1 MGQINTAQCAR
12 LKTAIAEEVGN
23 IQGYA
28 ERFIAE
34 SNDYLINR
42 IPQSQFDASQGVE
55 PRKVRY
61 STAPVADYEYGD
73 ILVSGNENGTM
84 PARADCDEITTEQQ
98 AIIDTKGAFG
108 CNIPGETISGGYD
121 EFFRVLKG
129 KAWETEPFCAMDLL
143 LKKHYNEYIDMLHR
157 DLPKRAM
164 EQFGYSLERNVIDFG
179 FYNTSVVGGFTFTK
193 GAFPAA
199 PEGALD
205 LGYVRRVFVLL
216 EAQGWEGVK
225 EVGPISRSAFETMRN
240 NYKLNENVE
249 FNSTLDSGE
258 TRFLDNGTEVV
269 DWGGIR
275 WILTSKPL
283 RGWLKTNPDGSQS
296 LVPVRPTIARQGT
309 GEGLVSDINQ
319 DYFDCRTVCD
329 GVSKELYEVG
339 FYVSP
344 QAATR
349 EAFAVPQVG
358 NLSFSAN
365 LFNFEVNMIE
375 GAYLDC
381 NRDNFKGLFR
391 LLHAYAFETTMPELM
406 GAIIYRV
413 SPDCVNIVA
422 PCCDSQCPIDDTVAP
437 VTIAKPPNP
446 VADGC
451 STSDCDDSSCDDD
464 PVNTIGTMPTE
475 TDPCPAPDE
484 GLMELATCGPVVT
497 DVNSG
502 QACVYVN
509 RSGGSLGLASVN
521 FQTVAGT
528 ATAGVDYNGT
538 SGTLTWQD
546 GENEPKVVC
555 INIINPGSGGNV
567 AFDFLLDTPVGADLA
582 DGNNGCATLEVQ
594 IAPPCVTP

>member
-23 IQGYA
+23 IQGMA

-61 STAPVADYEYGD
+61 STAPVADSEYGE
-73 ILVSGNENGTM
+73 ILVHGNENGTM
-84 PARADCDEITTEQQ
+84 PARDNCADITTDQA
-98 AIIDTKGAFG
+98 AIIDSKGAFG

-143 LKKHYNEYIDMLHR
+143 LKKHYNEYLDMLHR

-179 FYNTSVVGGFTFTK
+179 FYNTSVVGGFTFSK

-199 PEGALD
+199 PQGVLD

-225 EVGPISRSAFETMRN
+225 EVGPISRSAFETMRR
-240 NYKLNENVE
+240 NYKASEGLSID
-249 FNSTLDSGE
+249 STLDSAE
-258 TRFLDNGTEVV
+258 TRFLDNGQEVV

-283 RGWLKTNPDGSQS
+283 RGYLRTNPDGSQQ
-296 LVPVRPTIARQGT
+296 LVPVRPTLARAGT
-309 GEGLVSDINQ
+309 GEGIVTDINP

-329 GVSKELYEVG
+329 GQAHELYEVG

-344 QAATR
+344 NAATR
-349 EAFAVPQVG
+349 EAFAMPQVG
-358 NLSFSAN
+358 NLSFSQN
-365 LFNFEVNMIE
+365 MFNFEVNMIE
-375 GAYLDC
+375 GAYLEC
-381 NRDNFKGLFR
+381 NRDKLKGLFR
-391 LLHAYAFETTMPELM
+391 LLHAYAFESTMPELM

-413 SPDCVNIVA
+413 SPDCVNIIA
-422 PCCDSQCPIDDTVAP
+422 PCCDEQCPVP
-437 VTIAKPPNP
+437 EGEEVTIAKPLAPK
-446 VADGC
+446 ADGC
-451 STSDCDDSSCDDD
+451 STADCDPTSCDDEPQNYID
-464 PVNTIGTMPTE
+464 PMGTE
-475 TDPCPAPDE
+475 SDPCPPSVE
-484 GLMELATCGPVVT
+484 GLIKLATCGPVIT
-497 DVNSG
+497 DTEAG
-502 QACVYVN
+502 QVCVYVQ
-509 RSGGSLGLASVN
+509 RSGGSLGAASVN
-521 FQTVAGT
+521 YSTVDGTAVAPTDYTFTAGT
-528 ATAGVDYNGT
+528 LNWA
-538 SGTLTWQD
+538 D
-546 GENEPKVVC
+546 GENQPQKVCVP
-555 INIINPGSGGNV
+555 INPAGLGGL
-567 AFDFLLDTPVGADLA
+567 AFNFNIGGVVGAALA
-582 DGNNGCATLEVQ
+582 DGVNGCATLEIQ
-594 IAPPCVTP
+594 IAPPCVPTP